1 MALKFLNK
9 KGWHTGS
16 LRNIENVWKAEQKHE
31 AEEKKL
37 DELRK
42 QIQEERERSEF
53 RQLQEQA
60 GLVPRQERLEFLYD
74 GGLSVGKGNTTT
86 SSGTGVAFKE
96 LEPALAGGAKTSESA
111 APSSS
116 SSAAA
121 PGALFEDKPQSANDA
136 WRKLHSDPLLMIRQ
150 REQEALARIKN
161 NPVQMALIRKS
172 VQGDGEKEKGSDRK
186 EHKKK
191 QRHGDSKH
199 SKLSSS
205 NQLSDAEDDGR
216 NGDRKRSS
224 NKHKSSKYHDH
235 PASDAEE
242 DDGKNGD
249 RKRSSNKHRS
259 SKYHDHPASD
269 AEEDDGRNGDR
280 KRSFNKHKSSKYRD
294 HSASED
300 ESSGRESRRRKD
312 TSRGL
317 RDRDRSPP
325 GRFSEKTDATH
336 RDRWER
342 DHERSKTDKR
352 FSDGRETR
360 PNGTSVGAVNQDSY
374 RKRRNSA
381 PKLSEEERAA
391 RLKEMQLDAE
401 IHEEQRWKRL
411 KKADEADV
419 QEDSQAKQ
427 SGGKNFLDAAQK
439 SIYGAEKGGS
449 STIEESVRRRAYY
462 SQRSESG
469 GNAFRR

>member
-74 GGLSVGKGNTTT
+74 GGLSVGKGNASTA
-86 SSGTGVAFKE
+86 SGSGVAFKE
-96 LEPALAGGAKTSESA
+96 LDPALAGGTKASESA
-111 APSSS
+111 A
-116 SSAAA
+116 SSAAAATGA

-172 VQGDGEKEKGSDRK
+172 VQGDGEKD
-186 EHKKK
+186 KKK
-191 QRHGDSKH
+191 DKKKHKRSKH
-199 SKLSSS
+199 SSSS
-205 NQLSDAEDDGR
+205 KGQSDSEDDGGNGERKRSSHKHKSSKHHDHSASDLEDDGR
-216 NGDRKRSS
+216 NGERKRSS
-224 NKHKSSKYHDH
+224 NKHKSSKH
-235 PASDAEE
+235 
-242 DDGKNGD
+242 
-249 RKRSSNKHRS
+249 
-259 SKYHDHPASD
+259 
-269 AEEDDGRNGDR
+269 
-280 KRSFNKHKSSKYRD
+280 RD
-294 HSASED
+294 HSVSDD

-312 TSRGL
+312 TSRGIRDRE
-317 RDRDRSPP
+317 RDRDRSP
-325 GRFSEKTDATH
+325 GRFSEKLDAS
-336 RDRWER
+336 R
-342 DHERSKTDKR
+342 HERPRND
-352 FSDGRETR
+352 TR
-360 PNGTSVGAVNQDSY
+360 YSVSAVNQDSY
-374 RKRRNSA
+374 QRRRNPP
-381 PKLSEEERAA
+381 PKLTEEERAA
-391 RLKEMQLDAE
+391 KLREMQLDAE

-411 KKADEADV
+411 KKADEEDV
-419 QEDSQAKQ
+419 REDAQAKQ
-427 SGGKNFLDAAQK
+427 IRGKNFLDAAQK

-462 SQRSESG
+462 SQRSETG